1 MNSQRLKKSRF
12 DEDLNQISWV
22 SKNVQYL
29 HVATYHHP
37 LTPSTAL
44 QIHVPRLMA
53 SWAARAPVG
62 GIPGAIH
69 QRCILCRLVIFSS
82 KSTLKEKFRTDKRC
96 EESSCRDRRKLCLK
110 LMVILWMILWSCR
123 IQNLIW
129 PRKCPKK
136 ASWIR
141 GKLDVLLC
149 CSLFGLTD
157 WHGNDGSQY
166 HARSSVEP
174 DDDEAVLSS
183 FFSGLNGSFAKT
195 PIKSSLKMLNEINTG
210 FITKKS
216 LDFLSYE
223 SFSHLTIVTD
233 SQKQI
238 HPSWNSIYFL
248 GRKWC
253 QYHS

>member
-44 QIHVPRLMA
+44 QIHVPSLMA
-53 SWAARAPVG
+53 SWAARAPAG
-62 GIPGAIH
+62 GIPGAICAIH
-69 QRCILCRLVIFSS
+69 QQCILCRNDVIFSS
-82 KSTLKEKFRTDKRC
+82 RSTLKEKFRTDKRC

-110 LMVILWMILWSCR
+110 LMVILWSCR
-123 IQNLIW
+123 IHLIW
-129 PRKCPKK
+129 SWKCPKM

-149 CSLFGLTD
+149 RLFGLTD
-157 WHGNDGSQY
+157 WHGNDGCQY

-183 FFSGLNGSFAKT
+183 FSQVFSMDH
-195 PIKSSLKMLNEINTG
+195 SLKAQSNPIWQCSM
-210 FITKKS
+210 K
-216 LDFLSYE
+216 
-223 SFSHLTIVTD
+223 
-233 SQKQI
+233 
-238 HPSWNSIYFL
+238 
-248 GRKWC
+248 
-253 QYHS
+253 